1 MNHSSKNTVK
11 RPAAT
16 RGNVVSRMVAML
28 LAALLLG
35 SCSTGDDFVIDNNN
49 GALSYYA
56 SSPSAVT
63 YVGYWVPGS
72 NANNQSIYNED
83 NQTDKVPA
91 TVVVSNNVFTISR
104 MPYETMMA
112 MVLSPEETAEAVQ
125 SLDGNQWSLAIAN
138 TWVKG
143 YTDQTV
149 YVSLGIGN
157 VSLRVSYGGEEH
169 TLTLVF
175 SPESVAFYDT
185 SHQLLTLLLR
195 LDRIDADGQ
204 TLKTCQPAA
213 ELLFSTVK
221 KK

>member
-91 TVVVSNNVFTISR
+91 TVVVSDNVFTISR

-195 LDRIDADGQ
+195 LDRIDVDGQ
-204 TLKTCQPAA
+204 TLKMCQPAA

>member
-56 SSPSAVT
+56 SSPSAVI

-91 TVVVSNNVFTISR
+91 TVVVSNNVLTISR

-157 VSLRVSYGGEEH
+157 VPLHVSYGGEEH

-195 LDRIDADGQ
+195 LDRIDVDGQ

>member
-157 VSLRVSYGGEEH
+157 VPLHVSYGGEEH

-195 LDRIDADGQ
+195 LDRIDVDGQ
-204 TLKTCQPAA
+204 TLKMCQPAA

>member
-157 VSLRVSYGGEEH
+157 VPLHVSYGGEEH

>member
-157 VSLRVSYGGEEH
+157 VPLHVSYGGEEH

-204 TLKTCQPAA
+204 TLKMCQPAA

>member
-83 NQTDKVPA
+83 NQTEKVPA

>member
-91 TVVVSNNVFTISR
+91 TVVVSNNVLTISR

-157 VSLRVSYGGEEH
+157 VPLHVSYGGEEH

-204 TLKTCQPAA
+204 TLKMCQPAA

>member
-91 TVVVSNNVFTISR
+91 TVVVSDNVFTISR

-112 MVLSPEETAEAVQ
+112 MVLSPAETAEAVQ

-195 LDRIDADGQ
+195 LDRIDVDGQ

>member
-195 LDRIDADGQ
+195 LDRIDVDGQ

>member
-157 VSLRVSYGGEEH
+157 VPLHVSYGGEEH

-195 LDRIDADGQ
+195 LDRIDVDGQ